1 MKNKMMEM
9 DDDVENTGIMQGFM
23 DSMADEGD
31 DEGDEDPQAMMDR
44 RPDTPEIL
52 MNNLRGDM
60 RSVDARRDELADLV
74 GYQAAKETPDQVL
87 AMLQPVLAKQG
98 GIGALPQSQDMAQ
111 APQPPMMGGA
121 PGMPPPG
128 MPPLPPDAGMPPPPQ
143 QGGIAELMA
152 GLGGGAPGG
161 AGAPPMP
168 PGAGMPPSDQPPVAM
183 ARGGYV
189 QNFQVGSNEEGVT
202 PADDSESSSV
212 PPAGTYPRDLV
223 ERARANMTAMLAQK
237 PMAVPDLAKTSEE
250 RAQLYKQILG
260 DSGDARQAQ
269 MLMALG
275 QRAFN
280 FGANTDDQG
289 RPLRGGFGARLAG
302 AARTLP
308 GEMAGFIAQTDKE
321 QRQLKLLGLQAAE
334 KEVEAAKTNNIKV
347 METQRKFYADILKS
361 EGKAGKSP
369 FGSGREG
376 GALELFVK
384 LSPDFAA
391 GKTTEE
397 QDRYFLTAVSDY
409 TRPTQIQVSDPITGA
424 ISYRSQQNPLPDFVK
439 TALKTRK
446 MGVPSAAAPGPAAPA
461 AAPGGGAAPAATVTP
476 VAPPGNVNATPVPAG
491 GTAAAPAPA
500 PEPRTIWNQSS
511 FIAGPL
517 PAIQSGVSRIPGL
530 GGVAPDVQQART
542 FVNGAVRELV
552 KNLQNSPVFAQRER
566 EAIEGEVDIGPRFF
580 DDPEGLRNRM
590 IGVDD
595 FLATKIREAD
605 AFAKSQ
611 EATSK
616 ARGEA
621 LNTVQAITNF
631 RKILGVPTR
640 VYSVEE
646 VQKLPTGTPFLW
658 NGTQP
663 RVRQ

>member
-1 MKNKMMEM
+1 MNKKMMEM

-31 DEGDEDPQAMMDR
+31 DEGDDPEAMMDR

-74 GYQAAKETPDQVL
+74 GYQAARETPDQVL
-87 AMLQPVLAKQG
+87 AMLQPVLAQQGGG

-111 APQPPMMGGA
+111 GPQPPMMGGA

-128 MPPLPPDAGMPPPPQ
+128 MPPMPPDAGMPPPPQ

-189 QNFQVGSNEEGVT
+189 QNFQVGSDEEGVT
-202 PADDSESSSV
+202 PAGDDESSSI
-212 PPAGTYPRDLV
+212 PPAGTYPADLV

-250 RAQLYKQILG
+250 RARMYGKILG
-260 DSGDARQAQ
+260 DNTESRQAQ

-280 FGANTDDQG
+280 FGANVDDQG
-289 RPLRGGFGARLAG
+289 RSLRGGFGARLAG

-321 QRQLKLLGLQAAE
+321 QRQLKLMGLQAAE
-334 KEVEAAKTNNIKV
+334 KEVEATKGNNLKV
-347 METQRKFYADILKS
+347 MESQRKFYADILKS
-361 EGKAGKSP
+361 EGKKGKSP

-376 GALELFVK
+376 GALEMFVK

-446 MGVPSAAAPGPAAPA
+446 MGVPSAATPGPAAPA
-461 AAPGGGAAPAATVTP
+461 GGGAPAATVTP
-476 VAPPGNVNATPVPAG
+476 VAPPGDVNATPVPAG
-491 GTAAAPAPA
+491 GQPAPAGPA

-511 FIAGPL
+511 FIAGPV
-517 PAIQSGVSRIPGL
+517 PAAQAAVARIPGM
-530 GGVAPDVQQART
+530 GGVAPEVQQART

-595 FLATKIREAD
+595 FLATKVREAD

-611 EATSK
+611 DATSK

-621 LNTVQAITNF
+621 LNTVQAISNF

-646 VQKLPTGTPFLW
+646 VQRLQPGTPFLW

>member
-1 MKNKMMEM
+1 MNKKMMEM
-9 DDDVENTGIMQGFM
+9 DDDVENMGIMQGFM

-31 DEGDEDPQAMMDR
+31 DEGDDDPQAMMDR

-87 AMLQPVLAKQG
+87 AMLQPVLAQQGGG

-111 APQPPMMGGA
+111 GPQPPMMGGA

-128 MPPLPPDAGMPPPPQ
+128 MPPMPPDAGMPPPPQ

-152 GLGGGAPGG
+152 GLGGGAAGG

-189 QNFQVGSNEEGVT
+189 QNFQVGSDEEGVT
-202 PADDSESSSV
+202 PADGSESSSV

-223 ERARANMTAMLAQK
+223 ERARANMTAMLSQK
-237 PMAVPDLAKTSEE
+237 PMAVPDLAKTSED

-260 DSGDARQAQ
+260 DSGDSRQAQ

-361 EGKAGKSP
+361 EGKGKSP

-446 MGVPSAAAPGPAAPA
+446 MGVPSAAPAGPAAPA
-461 AAPGGGAAPAATVTP
+461 AAPAGGSAATVTP
-476 VAPPGNVNATPVPAG
+476 VAPPGDVNATPVPAG
-491 GTAAAPAPA
+491 GAAAAPAPA

-511 FIAGPL
+511 FIAGPV
-517 PAIQSGVSRIPGL
+517 PAIQAGVSRIPGL

>member
-1 MKNKMMEM
+1 
-9 DDDVENTGIMQGFM
+9 
-23 DSMADEGD
+23 
-31 DEGDEDPQAMMDR
+31 
-44 RPDTPEIL
+44 
-52 MNNLRGDM
+52 MN
-60 RSVDARRDELADLV
+60 
-74 GYQAAKETPDQVL
+74 
-87 AMLQPVLAKQG
+87 
-98 GIGALPQSQDMAQ
+98 
-111 APQPPMMGGA
+111 
-121 PGMPPPG
+121 
-128 MPPLPPDAGMPPPPQ
+128 
-143 QGGIAELMA
+143 
-152 GLGGGAPGG
+152 
-161 AGAPPMP
+161 
-168 PGAGMPPSDQPPVAM
+168 
-183 ARGGYV
+183 
-189 QNFQVGSNEEGVT
+189 
-202 PADDSESSSV
+202 
-212 PPAGTYPRDLV
+212 
-223 ERARANMTAMLAQK
+223 AMLAQK
-237 PMAVPDLAKTSEE
+237 PMAVPDLAKTSED
-250 RAQLYKQILG
+250 RAKLYKQILG
-260 DSGDARQAQ
+260 DSGDSRQAQ

-361 EGKAGKSP
+361 EGKGKSP

-446 MGVPSAAAPGPAAPA
+446 MGVPSAAPAGPAAPA
-461 AAPGGGAAPAATVTP
+461 AAPAGGSAATVTP
-476 VAPPGNVNATPVPAG
+476 VAPPGKVDATATPGA
-491 GTAAAPAPA
+491 AAAPAPA

-530 GGVAPDVQQART
+530 GGVAPEVQQART

>member
-1 MKNKMMEM
+1 MNKKMMEM

-74 GYQAAKETPDQVL
+74 GYQAARETPDQVL

-152 GLGGGAPGG
+152 GLGGGA
-161 AGAPPMP
+161 GAPPMP

-189 QNFQVGSNEEGVT
+189 QNFQVGSDEDGVT
-202 PADDSESSSV
+202 PAEDSESSSV

-237 PMAVPDLAKTSEE
+237 PMAVPDLAKTSED

-260 DSGDARQAQ
+260 DSGDSRQAQ

-280 FGANTDDQG
+280 FGANVDDQG

-308 GEMAGFIAQTDKE
+308 GEMATFIAQTDKE

-334 KEVEAAKTNNIKV
+334 KEVEAAKANNIKV

-361 EGKAGKSP
+361 EGKGKSP

-409 TRPTQIQVSDPITGA
+409 TRPTLIEVKDPDRGT
-424 ISYRSQQNPLPDFVK
+424 ISYRTQQNPLPDFVK
-439 TALKTRK
+439 SALKARK
-446 MGVPSAAAPGPAAPA
+446 MGVPTAAAPGTAAPA
-461 AAPGGGAAPAATVTP
+461 PAGGGGAAPAGGATVTP
-476 VAPPGNVNATPVPAG
+476 VTPGEVKATPVPAG
-491 GTAAAPAPA
+491 GAAPAPA

-511 FIAGPL
+511 FIAGPV
-517 PAIQSGVSRIPGL
+517 PSIQGAVARIPGF
-530 GGVAPDVQQART
+530 GGVAPEVQQART
-542 FVNGAVRELV
+542 FVDGAVRELV
-552 KNLQNSPVFAQRER
+552 KNLQSSPVFAQRER

-595 FLATKIREAD
+595 FLATKVREAQ
-605 AFAKSQ
+605 AFAQTQDS
-611 EATSK
+611 TSK
-616 ARGEA
+616 ARGQA
-621 LNTVQAITNF
+621 MDTVQAITNF

-646 VQKLPTGTPFLW
+646 VQKLAPGTPFLW

>member
-1 MKNKMMEM
+1 MNKKMMEM
-9 DDDVENTGIMQGFM
+9 DDVENSGIMQGFM
-23 DSMADEGD
+23 DSMSDDDEGD
-31 DEGDEDPQAMMDR
+31 DMDEESPEVMMER
-44 RPDTPEIL
+44 RPNSPEIL

-74 GYQAAKETPDQVL
+74 GYQAATETPESVL
-87 AMLQPVLAKQG
+87 AMLQPVLAQQGGG
-98 GIGALPQSQDMAQ
+98 GIGALPQSAPMAQ
-111 APQPPMMGGA
+111 GPQPPMMGGA

-128 MPPLPPDAGMPPPPQ
+128 MPPLPPGAGMPPPPQ

-152 GLGGGAPGG
+152 GLGGGQAPG
-161 AGAPPMP
+161 
-168 PGAGMPPSDQPPVAM
+168 GMPPSDQPPVAM

-189 QNFQVGSNEEGVT
+189 QNFQVGSDEEGVT
-202 PADDSESSSV
+202 PADDRESSSV

-237 PMAVPDLAKTSEE
+237 PMAVPDLAKTSAD
-250 RAQLYKQILG
+250 RAKLYSQILG
-260 DSGDARQAQ
+260 DNTESRQAQ

-280 FGANTDDQG
+280 FGANVDDQG
-289 RPLRGGFGARLAG
+289 RALRGGFGARLAG

-334 KEVEAAKTNNIKV
+334 KEVEAAKSANIKI

-361 EGKAGKSP
+361 EGKGKSP
-369 FGSGREG
+369 FGTGREA

-409 TRPTQIQVSDPITGA
+409 TRPTQIEVRDPITGA
-424 ISYRSQQNPLPDFVK
+424 ISYRAQQNPLPDFVK

-446 MGVPSAAAPGPAAPA
+446 MGVPSAAVPGPAVAT
-461 AAPGGGAAPAATVTP
+461 PGGAPAATVTP
-476 VAPPGNVNATPVPAG
+476 VPAPGAAAAATPG
-491 GTAAAPAPA
+491 AAAPAPAAPA

-511 FIAGPL
+511 FIAGPV
-517 PAIQSGVSRIPGL
+517 PAIQSGVSRIPGF

-595 FLATKIREAD
+595 FLATKVREAQ
-605 AFAKSQ
+605 AFAASQ

-646 VQKLPTGTPFLW
+646 VQRLAPGTPFLW

>member
-1 MKNKMMEM
+1 MKNKMIEM

-31 DEGDEDPQAMMDR
+31 DEGDDEDDPKAMMDR

-74 GYQAAKETPDQVL
+74 GYQAARETPDQVL
-87 AMLQPVLAKQG
+87 AMLQPVLAQQGGG
-98 GIGALPQSQDMAQ
+98 GIGALPQSAPMAQ
-111 APQPPMMGGA
+111 GPQPPMMGGA

-152 GLGGGAPGG
+152 GLGGGA
-161 AGAPPMP
+161 GAPPMP
-168 PGAGMPPSDQPPVAM
+168 PGGGMPASDQPPVAM

-334 KEVEAAKTNNIKV
+334 KEVEAAKANNIKV

-361 EGKAGKSP
+361 EGKGKSP
-369 FGSGREG
+369 FGTGREA
-376 GALELFVK
+376 GALEMFVK

-391 GKTTEE
+391 GKTSEE

-409 TRPTQIQVSDPITGA
+409 TRPTLIEVKDPDRGT
-424 ISYRSQQNPLPDFVK
+424 ISYRTQQNPLPDFVK
-439 TALKTRK
+439 SALKARK
-446 MGVPSAAAPGPAAPA
+446 MGVPTAAAPGT
-461 AAPGGGAAPAATVTP
+461 AAPGGGGAPAATVTP
-476 VAPPGNVNATPVPAG
+476 VPAP
-491 GTAAAPAPA
+491 GTAAAAPGATAAPAPA

-511 FIAGPL
+511 FIAGPV
-517 PAIQSGVSRIPGL
+517 PSIQGAVARIPGF
-530 GGVAPDVQQART
+530 GGIAPEVQQART
-542 FVNGAVRELV
+542 FVDGAVRELV
-552 KNLQNSPVFAQRER
+552 KNLQSSPVFAQRER

-595 FLATKIREAD
+595 FLATKVREAQ
-605 AFAKSQ
+605 AFAQTQDS
-611 EATSK
+611 TSK
-616 ARGEA
+616 ARGQA
-621 LNTVQAITNF
+621 MDTVQAITNF
-631 RKILGVPTR
+631 RKILGVPVR

-646 VQKLPTGTPFLW
+646 VQRLQPGTPFLW

>member
-31 DEGDEDPQAMMDR
+31 DEGDDEDDPKAMMDR

-74 GYQAAKETPDQVL
+74 GYQAARETPDQVL
-87 AMLQPVLAKQG
+87 AMLQPVLAQQGGG
-98 GIGALPQSQDMAQ
+98 GIGALPQSAPMAQ
-111 APQPPMMGGA
+111 GPQPPMMGGA

-334 KEVEAAKTNNIKV
+334 KEVEAAKANNIKV

-361 EGKAGKSP
+361 EGKGKSP
-369 FGSGREG
+369 FGTGREG

-446 MGVPSAAAPGPAAPA
+446 MGVPTAAAPGPAAPA
-461 AAPGGGAAPAATVTP
+461 PAGGGAPAATVTP
-476 VAPPGNVNATPVPAG
+476 VPAPGAAPTAAAPGA
-491 GTAAAPAPA
+491 AAAPAPA

-511 FIAGPL
+511 FIAGPV
-517 PAIQSGVSRIPGL
+517 PAAQSAIARIPGL

-595 FLATKIREAD
+595 FLATKVREAQ
-605 AFAKSQ
+605 AFAQSQ

-621 LNTVQAITNF
+621 LNTVQAISNF
-631 RKILGVPTR
+631 RKILGVPVR

-646 VQKLPTGTPFLW
+646 VQRLQPGTPFLW

>member
-1 MKNKMMEM
+1 MNKKMMEM

-87 AMLQPVLAKQG
+87 AMLQPVLAQQGGG

-111 APQPPMMGGA
+111 GPQPPMMGGA

-128 MPPLPPDAGMPPPPQ
+128 MPPMPPDAGMPPPPQ

-189 QNFQVGSNEEGVT
+189 QNFQVGSDERGVT
-202 PADDSESSSV
+202 PADDDESSSI
-212 PPAGTYPRDLV
+212 PPAGTYPADLV
-223 ERARANMTAMLAQK
+223 ERARSNMNAMLAQK

-250 RAQLYKQILG
+250 RARMYGKILG
-260 DSGDARQAQ
+260 DNTESRQAQ

-361 EGKAGKSP
+361 EGKKGKSP

-409 TRPTQIQVSDPITGA
+409 TRPTQIQVVDPITQA
-424 ISYRSQQNPLPDFVK
+424 ISYRTQQNPLPDFVK

-446 MGVPSAAAPGPAAPA
+446 MGVPSAATSGSAAPA
-461 AAPGGGAAPAATVTP
+461 PAPAGGPAATVTP
-476 VAPPGNVNATPVPAG
+476 VAAPGDVNATPVPAG
-491 GTAAAPAPA
+491 GAAAAPAAA

-511 FIAGPL
+511 FIAGPV
-517 PAIQSGVSRIPGL
+517 PAIQAGVSRIPGL

-566 EAIEGEVDIGPRFF
+566 EAIESEVDIGPRFF

-605 AFAKSQ
+605 VFAKSQ

-631 RKILGVPTR
+631 RKILGVPVR
-640 VYSVEE
+640 VYSVDD
-646 VQKLPTGTPFLW
+646 VQKLQPGTPFLW

>member
-31 DEGDEDPQAMMDR
+31 DEGDDDPQAMMDR

-74 GYQAAKETPDQVL
+74 GYQAARETPDQVL

-152 GLGGGAPGG
+152 GLGGGA
-161 AGAPPMP
+161 GAPPMP

-189 QNFQVGSNEEGVT
+189 QNFQVGSDEDGVT
-202 PADDSESSSV
+202 PAEDSESSSV

-237 PMAVPDLAKTSEE
+237 PMAVPDLAKTSED

-260 DSGDARQAQ
+260 DSGDSRQAQ

-280 FGANTDDQG
+280 FGANVDDQG

-334 KEVEAAKTNNIKV
+334 KEVEAAKANNIKV

-369 FGSGREG
+369 FGTGREA
-376 GALELFVK
+376 GALEMFVK

-439 TALKTRK
+439 TALKARK
-446 MGVPSAAAPGPAAPA
+446 MGVPSAATPGPAAPA
-461 AAPGGGAAPAATVTP
+461 GGGAPAATVTP
-476 VAPPGNVNATPVPAG
+476 VAPPGDVNATPVPAG
-491 GTAAAPAPA
+491 GQPAPAAPA

-511 FIAGPL
+511 FIAGPV
-517 PAIQSGVSRIPGL
+517 PAAQSAIARIPGL

-595 FLATKIREAD
+595 FLATKVREAQ
-605 AFAKSQ
+605 AFAASQ

-646 VQKLPTGTPFLW
+646 VQKLAPGTPFLW